1 MTAATLRLFSL
12 TASSTV
18 GEIVWTETLN
28 EKRSGVVAMRAVP
41 VTLTVSTGAGSRGG
55 AVCANAVAATATLS
69 VVIRNRFMLK
79 PPKTSSAR
87 YNARLQFCDAFAARG
102 VSRRQLTNG

>member
-1 MTAATLRLFSL
+1 MEKFEVWISSGFAPAFFSAAMTAATLRLFSL

-28 EKRSGVVAMRAVP
+28 EKRSGVVMTRAVP

-55 AVCANAVAATATLS
+55 AVCANAVMETAKLIAK
-69 VVIRNRFMLK
+69 IRNRFIV
-79 PPKTSSAR
+79 KTS
-87 YNARLQFCDAFAARG
+87 
-102 VSRRQLTNG
+102 